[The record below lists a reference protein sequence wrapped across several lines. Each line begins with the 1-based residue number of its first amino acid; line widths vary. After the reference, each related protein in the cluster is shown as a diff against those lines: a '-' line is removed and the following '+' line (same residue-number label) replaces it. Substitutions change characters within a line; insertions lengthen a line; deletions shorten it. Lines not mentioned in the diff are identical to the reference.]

1 MLRRDMIRRKLGGTM
16 IKVKMITEENTFY
29 FAASLVEVSEIE
41 ITCIL
46 ENRAVKIKEEEGVW
60 KNNGKE
66 VLKLV
71 IDGEIAI
78 GGTK

>member
-1 MLRRDMIRRKLGGTM
+1 M

-29 FAASLVEVSEIE
+29 LAASLVEVSDIE

-46 ENRAVKIKEEEGVW
+46 PDDRAVKIKTEDGIW

-66 VLKLV
+66 VLKLM

-78 GGTK
+78 GGRK

>member
-1 MLRRDMIRRKLGGTM
+1 M
-16 IKVKMITEENTFY
+16 IKVKMMTQGSTVY
-29 FAASLVEVSEIE
+29 FAAYLIEVKDTEI
-41 ITCIL
+41 ICIF
-46 ENRAVKIKEEEGVW
+46 EERAVEIKVEDGVW